1 MDIKRLDQIDV
12 LVIGGGLAAMN
23 AAICAEKLNQ
33 NVMILSKSKV
43 GLSGSSLVSMSV
55 HRYAPQEPS
64 LREEYRLNFLASG
77 KGINNS
83 QLIELLI
90 EQGANQVESL
100 ESYGLPLLY
109 KTMNIEGKPYRYL
122 ACCDPKYGQKL
133 TAPMRSYIETKTSI
147 KMLEGYMALELVV
160 DKGKVS
166 GVIVEKDNNLYFLV
180 ARAIVLATGGA
191 GYVYNSSS
199 NTSDLTGDGYAMAL
213 NAGLELRDMEFIQ
226 FYPYRIYS
234 PRKMDIFPDIFSHG
248 ACYLNERG
256 ERFMSAFPKKELEN
270 RDVLARCMYFQEE
283 VILDLSKCDKM
294 FLASECPNIY
304 KAYNKYKNKKFL
316 VKPVAHFMMGGI
328 PLRPDCSTNI
338 AGLYCCGEVTG
349 GLHGANRLAGSAL
362 TEAAVFAPIAGN
374 LASDY
379 ASQCVNDQNMTQY
392 RYIDVPV
399 LGEDD
404 VSIITH
410 NLRETMW
417 YNASLVRTQA
427 TLNIAIDKIEQL
439 EIELANLKPASLRRW
454 WECKN
459 LITTAKCILRASL
472 LRQES
477 RGAYYRED
485 FPNEN
490 CEFVGNFFV
499 SKNGAR
505 FIPSK

>member
-1 MDIKRLDQIDV
+1 MDIKRLGQTDV

-23 AAICAEKLNQ
+23 AAINAEKLNQ
-33 NVMILSKSKV
+33 NVMIISKSKV

-55 HRYAPQEPS
+55 HRYAPHEPS
-64 LREEYRLNFLASG
+64 LKEEYHRNFSASG
-77 KGINNS
+77 QSINDS
-83 QLIELLI
+83 CLIELLI
-90 EQGANQVESL
+90 EQGANQVEAL
-100 ESYGLPLLY
+100 EDYNLPLLY
-109 KTMNIEGKPYRYL
+109 KTMNIEGKSYRYL
-122 ACCDPKYGQKL
+122 ACCSPKYGRNL
-133 TAPMRSYIETKTSI
+133 TAPLRSYIEMKTNI
-147 KMLEGYMALELVV
+147 KILEGYMALEL
-160 DKGKVS
+160 
-166 GVIVEKDNNLYFLV
+166 IVNECKIQGAIIEKDNNLYYLE
-180 ARAIVLATGGA
+180 ARSIVLATGGA
-191 GYVYNSSS
+191 GYVYKDSS

-213 NAGLELRDMEFIQ
+213 KAGLELRDMEFVQ
-226 FYPYRIYS
+226 FYPYRVYS
-234 PRKMDIFPDIFSHG
+234 PRKMDIFPDVFLHG
-248 ACYLNERG
+248 ACYLNEKG
-256 ERFMSAFPKKELEN
+256 ERFMSSFPKKELEN

-283 VILDLSKCDKM
+283 VILDLSKCDQT
-294 FLASECPNIY
+294 FLESECPNIY
-304 KAYNKYKNKKFL
+304 EAYHKYKGKKFL

-349 GLHGANRLAGSAL
+349 GLHGANRMAGSAL

-374 LASDY
+374 LAADY
-379 ASQCVNDQNMTQY
+379 ASRYVNDQNILQNVD
-392 RYIDVPV
+392 ISVPV

-417 YNASLVRTQA
+417 YNASLVRTQT
-427 TLNIAIDKIEQL
+427 TLNIAIDKLEQL
-439 EIELANLKPASLRRW
+439 EIRLTNLKPASLRRW

-459 LITTAKCILRASL
+459 LITTAKCILRSSL

-490 CEFVGNFFV
+490 CEFVGNVFV
-499 SKNGAR
+499 SKNGMR